1 MLETKPASLEITFRQ
16 RLINRYLVVLLI
28 DLIVLN
34 LFVEYWDK
42 MTIDSFSITLL
53 TAFVMQILLRFTML
67 IEHKTGGFIAGKNL
81 KGGKYIRGFVA
92 WAILFGS
99 KFLILYIID
108 ILFGDKVEFDGA
120 IPFIIMLFTML
131 IFEAL
136 VERFVKNAW
145 FKGGKQDKT

>member
-81 KGGKYIRGFVA
+81 KGGKINYIYCPR
-92 WAILFGS
+92 
-99 KFLILYIID
+99 
-108 ILFGDKVEFDGA
+108 E
-120 IPFIIMLFTML
+120 
-131 IFEAL
+131 
-136 VERFVKNAW
+136 
-145 FKGGKQDKT
+145 

>member
-1 MLETKPASLEITFRQ
+1 MLETQPASLEITFRQ
-16 RLINRYLVVLLI
+16 RLINRYLIVLLI
-28 DLIVLN
+28 DLIILN
-34 LFVEYWDK
+34 LFVEYWDR
-42 MTIDSFSITLL
+42 MTIDSFSIALL

-67 IEHKTGGFIAGKNL
+67 IEHKIGGVIAGKNI
-81 KGGKYIRGFVA
+81 KGGKFIRGFVA

-108 ILFGDKVEFDGA
+108 IAFGDKVEFST

-136 VERFVKNAW
+136 AERFVKNAW
-145 FKGGKQDKT
+145 FRGGKQDKTV